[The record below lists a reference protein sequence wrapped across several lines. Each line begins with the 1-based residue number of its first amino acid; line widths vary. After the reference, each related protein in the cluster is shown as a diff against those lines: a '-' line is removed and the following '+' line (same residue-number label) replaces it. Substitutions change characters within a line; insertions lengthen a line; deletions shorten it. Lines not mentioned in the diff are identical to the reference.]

1 MYTAVVEEHSIFEHS
16 KTMYDKL
23 SDIFNHTENKIFEVM
38 MQVLKV
44 YNKKKSN
51 RLDCN
56 TDPDI
61 QKVLINSIC

>member
-38 MQVLKV
+38 M
-44 YNKKKSN
+44 
-51 RLDCN
+51 
-56 TDPDI
+56 
-61 QKVLINSIC
+61 